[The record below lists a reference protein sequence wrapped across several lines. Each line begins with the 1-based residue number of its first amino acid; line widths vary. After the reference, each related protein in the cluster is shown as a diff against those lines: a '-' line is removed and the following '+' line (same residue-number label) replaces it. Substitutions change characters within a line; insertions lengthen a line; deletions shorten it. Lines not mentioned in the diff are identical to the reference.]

1 MILRSLSVSHLRCFR
16 NPVTVGPFGD
26 GINILHGPNEAGK
39 STLIEAAAIAIFDK
53 HGISGQGVDSFQP
66 WGTSLSPEITL
77 EFEAEGKRYRLQ
89 KTFLVGHRSLLSE
102 ERNGIY
108 QSLHEGDAA
117 DTAVRTIMLGESP
130 GRGRARVDQW
140 GIARLLWSLQGP
152 NLFIPGVTE
161 QVADRLREALGGV
174 EIRSY
179 LTDIARRIEADYAG
193 TFTDRRGDL
202 KADSMVLRLRDE
214 LQDLEV
220 RRDEARQAVEE
231 VRSWA
236 DSLESLKRDLARLE
250 DERQEAAAKVE
261 AYREEAS
268 AVLQTREKVKLAE
281 SQEDAC
287 AKEVEAAKSALG
299 EYRKQRDIYDKR
311 RAEWRQLDSDHKAK
325 QDEISVIEEQVGKL
339 RADQQEKERHL
350 AQLRDRL
357 RRVQQVEK
365 AVGFR
370 ERLRALNAQAKDL
383 EKLQSKATVISSEL
397 EKTSVPT
404 AREVKRAQEAELTCN
419 RLRAQV
425 ETLGLQVTLKA
436 AASQTVQFRS
446 DTGVQRAKL
455 DVGEEA
461 QFSSGAAA
469 TLSIKG
475 VAEVEIRSGATE
487 VTKLQKD
494 LEESEADLA
503 ELLSRF
509 GVGSASDLAARQA
522 WGEERRRSLKDLEA
536 SLAERAN
543 PYENLGVVRQQAAKL
558 HNQFQSLV
566 ADLGLGSPEA
576 LATLETESTE
586 KLASEIAAEE
596 KDAKLLQG
604 RLEERTKELQTAKEN
619 LAEIERQRA
628 VCAIQRDTAK
638 ERADEQLGDTKDEKG
653 LRSLAE
659 EKQRR
664 YEQAKTKTA
673 NLRQQLPPPE
683 SDPEELM
690 KACAKRLDAVE
701 QDERRLRD
709 RIAVLEANLQTAEA
723 QGRYEQLTALEETFA
738 QKGRHLEHEL
748 TQAVGLRLLQYVL
761 RVRRQETGSGALQGL
776 EERVSRILSAVT
788 NRTSR
793 LVRLAPDF
801 SVSGFS
807 ADAADTST
815 REVGLLSAGTQEQLW
830 LSVRIA
836 LGETYA
842 QRYGRQVM
850 VLDDVL
856 VYTDPNRH
864 DRMLQ
869 VLRRAAEQLQIFILT
884 SRPSLYRGL
893 TEPRY
898 QFDTASLGR

>member
-1 MILRSLSVSHLRCFR
+1 
-16 NPVTVGPFGD
+16 VTVGPFGD
-26 GINILHGPNEAGK
+26 GINILHGPNEVGK
-39 STLIEAAAIAIFDK
+39 STLIEAAALAVFDK
-53 HGISGQGVDSFQP
+53 HGTSGQSVDSFQP

-77 EFEAEGKRYRLQ
+77 EFEAEGERYRLQ

-130 GRGRARVDQW
+130 GRGRARPDQW

-152 NLFIPGVTE
+152 DLFIPGVTE
-161 QVADRLREALGGV
+161 PVADRLREALGGV

-179 LTDIARRIEADYAG
+179 LTDIARRIEAEYGA

-202 KADSMVLRLRDE
+202 KADSTVTHLRDE
-214 LQDLEV
+214 LQDLGV

-231 VRSWA
+231 VRDWA
-236 DSLESLKRDLARLE
+236 DSLESLRRDLARLE
-250 DERQEAAAKVE
+250 DERHEAVAKVE
-261 AYREEAS
+261 AYRQEAS
-268 AVLQTREKVKLAE
+268 SVLQTREKVKLAE
-281 SQEDAC
+281 SQESAC
-287 AKEVEAAKSALG
+287 AKEVEAAQNALD
-299 EYRKQRDIYDKR
+299 EYHKQRDVYDKR
-311 RAEWRQLDSDHKAK
+311 RAEWRQLDSDHKTK
-325 QDEISVIEEQVGKL
+325 QDEISVIEDQVAKL
-339 RADQQEKERHL
+339 RSDQQEKERHL
-350 AQLRDRL
+350 AQLRERL
-357 RRVQQVEK
+357 RRSQQVEK

-370 ERLRALNAQAKDL
+370 ERLRALHAQAKEL
-383 EKLQSKATVISSEL
+383 EKLESRATAISSEL
-397 EKTSVPT
+397 EKTSLPT
-404 AREVKRAQEAELTCN
+404 ARDVKQAQEAELTCN

-436 AASQTVQFRS
+436 AVSQTVQFRS

-461 QFSSGAAA
+461 HFSSGAAA

-475 VAEVEIRSGATE
+475 VAEVEIQSGATE
-487 VTKLQKD
+487 VAKLQKD
-494 LEESEADLA
+494 LEGSGAALA

-522 WGEERRRSLKDLEA
+522 WGKERRRSLEEIEA

-543 PYENLGVVRQQAAKL
+543 PYENLGAVRQQAAKL
-558 HNQFQSLV
+558 HNQLQSLV
-566 ADLGLGSPEA
+566 ADLGLDSPEA
-576 LATLETESTE
+576 LASLETGSTE
-586 KLASEIAAEE
+586 KLGSEITAEE
-596 KDAKLLQG
+596 KDVKLLQA
-604 RLEERTKELQTAKEN
+604 RLERRDQELQTAKEN
-619 LAEIERQRA
+619 LAEIEQRRA

-638 ERADEQLGDTKDEKG
+638 ERADEQLADAKDEKG
-653 LRSLAE
+653 LRSLVE
-659 EKQRR
+659 EKRR
-664 YEQAKTKTA
+664 RDEQAKSKTA
-673 NLRQQLPPPE
+673 DLKKRLPPPE

-690 KACAKRLDAVE
+690 KACAESLKAVE
-701 QDERRLRD
+701 QDERRLRNQV
-709 RIAVLEANLQTAEA
+709 AVLEANLQAAEA
-723 QGRYEQLTALEETFA
+723 QGRYEQLAVREEEFVRKS
-738 QKGRHLEHEL
+738 QRLDYEL
-748 TQAVGLRLLQYVL
+748 TQAIALRFLRHVL
-761 RVRRQETGSGALQGL
+761 RVRREETGSGALQGL

-807 ADAADTST
+807 ADAADTSN
-815 REVGLLSAGTQEQLW
+815 RDIGLLSAGTREQLW

-856 VYTDPNRH
+856 VYTDPDRH

-869 VLRRAAEQLQIFILT
+869 VLRRAAEELQIFILT

-898 QFDTASLGR
+898 QFDMASFGR